1 MGALKLTTL
10 LGPMLITMV
19 AALMLVRNLLTVTT
33 AEPVHLTPAPFHA
46 ANATTAVRFQMTCAR
61 TSALTVLR
69 SRALTRMMTS
79 VIVINTALEWGIA
92 ALDATMRMPALGEMG
107 EMVILARDRSIEH
120 PVLLETL
127 ARARTMYHPVLLDQ
141 TVVKFCNL
149 SLFHFVNLFPCLISL
164 SYLILT

>member
-79 VIVINTALEWGIA
+79 VIVINTAL
-92 ALDATMRMPALGEMG
+92 DATMRTCATMIMPALGEMG
-107 EMVILARDRSIEH
+107 EMVILARDRSID
-120 PVLLETL
+120 
-127 ARARTMYHPVLLDQ
+127 HPVLLDQ
-141 TVVKFCNL
+141 TVVNFCNL
-149 SLFHFVNLFPCLISL
+149 SFFHFVNLFPC
-164 SYLILT
+164 